1 MPSNRAQLEELIR
14 NQSVLTPYSDIIAFA
29 TAILDAGW
37 LPPGGLIIEDAPTL
51 DALPKGSIVR
61 IKESGW
67 VYHKKTTTF
76 FCWSGE
82 SPRREPS
89 ETIMQLGTVVLIY
102 RGENE

>member
-37 LPPGGLIIEDAPTL
+37 LPPGGLIIEDHDVL
-51 DALPKGSIVR
+51 DNLPRGAVVR
-61 IKESGW
+61 VNDM